1 MCIPLFDKKH
11 AFKLIYIII
20 IIILHFWH
28 LKHISLSQCLRY
40 FQGFFKMFLE
50 VPYKPWTNYNDSK
63 VKNKRSL
70 LNTILMEER
79 IKLNKSNGFN

>member
-11 AFKLIYIII
+11 AFKFIYIIIII

-50 VPYKPWTNYNDSK
+50 VPYKPWTNYNWLQGEKQTLPFKYYFDGR
-63 VKNKRSL
+63 KN
-70 LNTILMEER
+70 
-79 IKLNKSNGFN
+79 